1 MKRAALQSALVLSL
15 LLNVGVI
22 GAVGYRVVQQG
33 QLPGAFGGTA
43 APPSLPDYLKLS
55 AEQRRQWLDLEA
67 GFLRELGA
75 DWQQIRTHRE
85 NMIREVFSE
94 RPDPG
99 RIEAER
105 AVIAQVQARQ
115 QQRVIAQLLK
125 ERDVLDL
132 DQQRALAELLIRQA
146 PAGTF
151 EERLHGR

>member
-1 MKRAALQSALVLSL
+1 MKRPGMKLVLVMSL
-15 LLNVGVI
+15 LLNLGVVA
-22 GAVGYRVVQQG
+22 AVGYRVVQHG
-33 QLPGAFGGTA
+33 QLPGVFGADATQA
-43 APPSLPDYLKLS
+43 SLPDYLKLS
-55 AEQRRQWLDLEA
+55 AEQRRQWHELET

-94 RPDPG
+94 RPDRG

-105 AVIAQVQARQ
+105 AVIAQLQASQ
-115 QQRVIAQLLK
+115 QQRVIEQLLK
-125 ERDVLDL
+125 ERDILDQ

-151 EERLHGR
+151 EERLHGK